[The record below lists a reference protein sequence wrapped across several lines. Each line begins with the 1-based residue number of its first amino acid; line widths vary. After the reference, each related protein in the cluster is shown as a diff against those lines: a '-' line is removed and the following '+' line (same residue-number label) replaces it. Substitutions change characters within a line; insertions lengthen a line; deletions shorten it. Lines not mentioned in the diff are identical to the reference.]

1 MWMKEETLG
10 VEDCFKLTQNVM
22 SIFAKAEIDEH
33 DSTVEQYLLNF
44 WTKDLSIRDLADRL
58 ALCVINS
65 DGKDP
70 AAQTGYSISLAQTAN
85 KLQLQTFNHLLKWFA
100 SKRLFPDENEAAE
113 SSQAV
118 KADGEWLISDLRKVI
133 FYVTSSV
140 LDTQMTIT
148 ENSRNLVRNCVAKY
162 GTEPVK
168 EFMEIQ
174 LLYQK
179 ELSLKLLDWFD
190 REFTAPGQDAKKKES
205 LPIIPKFNI
214 EKINEKKPEP
224 SLDPVKSSTK
234 ITPRGSMVSA
244 SQSYKE
250 RRDQYKS
257 ST

>member
-1 MWMKEETLG
+1 MWMKEETFG

-22 SIFAKAEIDEH
+22 RIYAKAEIDEN
-33 DSTVEQYLLNF
+33 DATVEQYLLNF
-44 WTKDLSIRDLADRL
+44 WTKDLSIRDLTDRI

-85 KLQLQTFNHLLKWFA
+85 RNQLQIFNHLLKWFS
-100 SKRLFPDENEAAE
+100 SKRLFPDEKEAAE
-113 SSQAV
+113 SSQAAKV
-118 KADGEWLISDLRKVI
+118 DGEWLISDLRKII

-140 LDTQMTIT
+140 LDNSMSLT

-174 LLYQK
+174 CMYQK

-190 REFTAPGQDAKKKES
+190 REFAPPGQ
-205 LPIIPKFNI
+205 
-214 EKINEKKPEP
+214 
-224 SLDPVKSSTK
+224 
-234 ITPRGSMVSA
+234 
-244 SQSYKE
+244 
-250 RRDQYKS
+250 
-257 ST
+257 